1 LTDNLLGSE
10 LGNGR
15 FKIIG
20 DRPLGK
26 GGFATVYLGIQRPLN
41 RKVAI
46 KVLSASAS
54 EDEELVKR
62 FIREARVM
70 AMFDHPNIIKVIDS
84 GSEKGV
90 HYFVM
95 NYMPTSLRTILQ
107 LPENKKGL
115 ALDQWLKIAQDLAS
129 ALNYIYQHSTVK
141 EFVHRDI
148 KPGNIMFDESDNA
161 ILTDFGLVKGE
172 QFSQL
177 TLKDTVMGTPKYMS
191 PEQVK
196 GEKLDHRSDLYS
208 LGVVLFEM
216 LVGRPPFI
224 GEPLT
229 ICHKQVAD
237 LPPLP
242 HEFNDQIPKVV
253 EQIVL
258 RLLEKNSNKRFQTA
272 EELMETL
279 EDWENI
285 SRSGQSSKKTRQI
298 VPKTMSDTGLPP
310 ENSSPSK
317 MQPTYRSQKH
327 VEKTHSYQDLSSEK
341 TSKPFF
347 QNPYFLW
354 SAIII
359 LIGLIGFT
367 SYRLFHAQKSVIADS
382 ALVKIESVPS
392 DAFIRINDAQ
402 INQRTPAEIEMK
414 PGDSIKIEIS
424 LPNYQT
430 YQQNL
435 FLTNTD
441 NLFVKAELQ
450 PLIAPEVESAMP
462 QTEKPVGETSAA
474 FVELQINSKPTGAI
488 IYIDGKKQAQKTSA
502 ILKNLSA
509 GETDINLKLTG
520 YEDWNQTIVLHPGKT
535 ETISVN
541 LKRSESAVP
550 ETTPSPM
557 GEVSIASNPTW
568 GVICIEGVADSMG
581 TTPMVFKL
589 EAREKPYR
597 ITIKRFNHEVV
608 EGIQEVVVTPGST
621 KRLTFTLKEKK

>member
-1 LTDNLLGSE
+1 MADNLLGSE

-46 KVLSASAS
+46 KVLSTSAA
-54 EDEELVKR
+54 EDGELVKR

-84 GSEKGV
+84 GSENGI

-107 LPENKKGL
+107 LPENKNGL
-115 ALDQWLKIAQDLAS
+115 ALDHWLKIAKDLAS

-237 LPPLP
+237 SPPFP
-242 HEFNDQIPKVV
+242 HEFKEQIPKVI

-258 RLLEKNSNKRFQTA
+258 KLLEKNPDKRYQSA
-272 EELMETL
+272 EELLDSL

-285 SRSGQSSKKTRQI
+285 SRSGQSSKKTRLITPQ
-298 VPKTMSDTGLPP
+298 KTIDAKLSP
-310 ENSSPSK
+310 EASSQSK
-317 MQPTYRSQKH
+317 MQPTYRSPKH
-327 VEKTHSYQDLSSEK
+327 FEKTHSYQDFSTEK
-341 TSKPFF
+341 TSKPFY
-347 QNPYFLW
+347 QNPFFIW
-354 SAIII
+354 PTIFI
-359 LIGLIGFT
+359 LIGLIGLT
-367 SYRLFHAQKSVIADS
+367 SYQLLHSEKKVVTDL
-382 ALVKIESVPS
+382 ALVKMISTPP
-392 DAFIRINDAQ
+392 DAFIRVNDTLLTQ
-402 INQRTPAEIEMK
+402 KTPTELAMP
-414 PGDSIKIEIS
+414 PGDSIKIEFS
-424 LPNYQT
+424 LQNYQP
-430 YQQNL
+430 YIQKIY
-435 FLTNTD
+435 LTKAETI
-441 NLFVKAELQ
+441 FVKAVLLPIIAKEIEL
-450 PLIAPEVESAMP
+450 PTPA
-462 QTEKPVGETSAA
+462 TEKMVEDKITIPG
-474 FVELQINSKPTGAI
+474 ELQINSKPAGAN
-488 IYIDGKKQAQKTSA
+488 IYKNGKKLSQKTPTT
-502 ILKNLSA
+502 LKELPV
-509 GETDINLKLTG
+509 GDIEIRLKLTG
-520 YEDWNQTIVLHPGKT
+520 YEDWNQTIVVRSGET
-535 ETISVN
+535 EIISAN
-541 LKRSESAVP
+541 LKKIDTQGPSN
-550 ETTPSPM
+550 TPSRM
-557 GEVSIASNPTW
+557 GEVSIVSIPTW
-568 GVICIEGVADSMG
+568 GVICIEGLTDSMG

-597 ITIKRFNHEVV
+597 ITLKRFNHEVV
-608 EGIQEVVVTPGST
+608 EGIQEVQVTPGST

>member
-1 LTDNLLGSE
+1 LADNLLGSE

-46 KVLSASAS
+46 KVLATSAA

-84 GSEKGV
+84 GSENGI

-107 LPENKKGL
+107 LPENKNGL
-115 ALDQWLKIAQDLAS
+115 RLDHWLKIAKDLAS
-129 ALNYIYQHSTVK
+129 ALNYIYHHSTVK

-229 ICHKQVAD
+229 ICHKQVAEF
-237 LPPLP
+237 PPPP
-242 HEFNDQIPKVV
+242 HEFKAQIPLRF

-258 RLLEKNSNKRFQTA
+258 KLLEKNSAKRFQTA
-272 EELMETL
+272 EELLEAL
-279 EDWENI
+279 EDLETV
-285 SRSGQSSKKTRQI
+285 SRSGHSSRKTRLM
-298 VPKTMSDTGLPP
+298 VPKTEADAANLP
-310 ENSSPSK
+310 EESAPSK
-317 MQPTYRSQKH
+317 MQPTFRSPKH
-327 VEKTHSYQDLSSEK
+327 VEKTRSYNDFSTEK
-341 TSKPFF
+341 TSRPFY
-347 QNPYFLW
+347 QNSFFLW
-354 SAIII
+354 STI
-359 LIGLIGFT
+359 LILMGLI
-367 SYRLFHAQKSVIADS
+367 SVTAYKLLIPEAPVVAES
-382 ALVKIESVPS
+382 ALVKMVSIPPEAS
-392 DAFIRINDAQ
+392 IRINNSS
-402 INQRTPAEIEMK
+402 INQTTPTEFAVL
-414 PGDSIKIEIS
+414 PGDSLKIEFI
-424 LPNYQT
+424 L
-430 YQQNL
+430 QN
-435 FLTNTD
+435 FQPYIQKIFIAKAETIHI
-441 NLFVKAELQ
+441 KAELQ
-450 PLIAPEVESAMP
+450 PLVTQNEEIPTQP
-462 QTEKPVGETSAA
+462 TENITGDPKILTGN
-474 FVELQINSKPTGAI
+474 LHIISKPSGANI
-488 IYIDGKKQAQKTSA
+488 FQDGKKLAQKTPA
-502 ILKNLSA
+502 TLKDLPA
-509 GETDINLKLTG
+509 GETKIRLELAG
-520 YEDWNQTIVLHPGKT
+520 YEAWTQSIVIQPAKT
-535 ETISVN
+535 DNISAT
-541 LKRSESAVP
+541 LTKIKKSVP
-550 ETTPSPM
+550 ETTPNTM
-557 GEVSIASNPTW
+557 GEVSIVSIPTW
-568 GVICIEGVADSMG
+568 GVIYIEGVTDSMG
-581 TTPMVFKL
+581 TTPMAFKL
-589 EAREKPYR
+589 AARDQPYR
-597 ITIKRFNHEVV
+597 ITIKRFNHEVI
-608 EGIQEVVVTPGST
+608 EGFQEVVVTPGSSQH
-621 KRLTFTLKEKK
+621 LTFNLKEKK

>member
-1 LTDNLLGSE
+1 MTDNLLGSE

-46 KVLSASAS
+46 KVLSASAA

-84 GSEKGV
+84 GSEKGI

-107 LPENKKGL
+107 LPENKNGL

-129 ALNYIYQHSTVK
+129 ALNYIYQHSTVN

-242 HEFNDQIPKVV
+242 HELNEQIPKVV

-258 RLLEKNSNKRFQTA
+258 KLLEKNPNKRFQTA
-272 EELMETL
+272 EELLETL

-285 SRSGQSSKKTRQI
+285 SRSGQSSKKTRLI
-298 VPKTMSDTGLPP
+298 VPKTMLDTGVLPD
-310 ENSSPSK
+310 NSSPSK
-317 MQPTYRSQKH
+317 MQPTYRSPKH
-327 VEKTHSYQDLSSEK
+327 VEKTHSYQDFATEK

-354 SAIII
+354 SAIFI

-367 SYRLFHAQKSVIADS
+367 SYRLFHSQKYAIADS
-382 ALVKIESVPS
+382 ALLKLVSIPP

-402 INQRTPAEIEMK
+402 INQKTPAAIVVL

-424 LPNYQT
+424 LPNFHT
-430 YQQNL
+430 YRQNL
-435 FLTNTD
+435 FLTNAETM
-441 NLFVKAELQ
+441 LVKTELQ
-450 PLIAPEVESAMP
+450 PIIAPEEESPAPPIEKRVEEAP
-462 QTEKPVGETSAA
+462 TA
-474 FVELQINSKPTGAI
+474 FGELQINSRPAGAI
-488 IYIDGKKQAQKTSA
+488 ICIDGKKQAQKTPA
-502 ILKNLSA
+502 TLKNLSA
-509 GETDINLKLTG
+509 GETDINLRLTG
-520 YEDWNQTIVLHPGKT
+520 YEDWNQTVILRPGKT
-535 ETISVN
+535 EIISAN
-541 LKRSESAVP
+541 FKKIETSVP
-550 ETTPSPM
+550 ETTPM

>member
-1 LTDNLLGSE
+1 MADNLLGSE

-46 KVLSASAS
+46 KVLSTSAA

-84 GSEKGV
+84 GSENGI

-107 LPENKKGL
+107 LPENKNGL
-115 ALDQWLKIAQDLAS
+115 PVDQWLKIANDLAS

-237 LPPLP
+237 PPPFP
-242 HEFNDQIPKVV
+242 HEFKEQIPKRI

-258 RLLEKNSNKRFQTA
+258 KLLEKNPDKRIQTA
-272 EELMETL
+272 EELL
-279 EDWENI
+279 DAFEDLENI
-285 SRSGQSSKKTRQI
+285 SRSGHTSKKTRLI
-298 VPKTMSDTGLPP
+298 VPKTATDTIFPAA
-310 ENSSPSK
+310 ESSPSK
-317 MQPTYRSQKH
+317 MQPTYRSPKH
-327 VEKTHSYQDLSSEK
+327 VEKTRSYEDFSTEK
-341 TSKPFF
+341 TSKPFY

-354 SAIII
+354 STI
-359 LIGLIGFT
+359 LILVGLIGIT
-367 SYRLFHAQKSVIADS
+367 AYQLIAPEIPVITDS
-382 ALVKIESVPS
+382 ALIKMVSIPP
-392 DAFIRINDAQ
+392 DALIIINNAQ
-402 INQRTPAEIEMK
+402 TNKKTPAELAVP
-414 PGDSIKIEIS
+414 PGDSIKIQFS
-424 LPNYQT
+424 LENYQSHIQKIYIARAET
-430 YQQNL
+430 II
-435 FLTNTD
+435 
-441 NLFVKAELQ
+441 VKAKLQ
-450 PLIAPEVESAMP
+450 PIVEPALESP
-462 QTEKPVGETSAA
+462 DRQPDKSTEDITAKLGN
-474 FVELQINSKPTGAI
+474 LQINSIPAGAN
-488 IYIDGKKQAQKTSA
+488 IY
-502 ILKNLSA
+502 KNGRKLSQQTPATLNNLPA
-509 GETDINLKLTG
+509 GETEIGLQLAG
-520 YEDWNQTIVLHPGKT
+520 YDDWKQSIIIRQGKT
-535 ETISVN
+535 ENISAT
-541 LKRSESAVP
+541 LKKIETSVAGNKPSA
-550 ETTPSPM
+550 M
-557 GEVSIASNPTW
+557 GEVSIVSIPTW
-568 GVICIEGVADSMG
+568 GVICIEGVSDSMG

-589 EAREKPYR
+589 EARDKPYR

-608 EGIQEVVVTPGST
+608 EGFQEIVVTPGSS
-621 KRLTFTLKEKK
+621 RHLTFNLREKK